1 MHKERFLRHRKS
13 KLMLRGDG
21 LFRILEGVNAYKVDL
36 KGEYN
41 VSAIFKVYNLSLF
54 DVGDDSMLNYLMDDV
69 IMAMT

>member
-1 MHKERFLRHRKS
+1 MHKERLLRHRKS

-41 VSAIFKVYNLSLF
+41 VSAYSKFMIFF
-54 DVGDDSMLNYLMDDV
+54 CLM
-69 IMAMT
+69 